1 MARTFTIAEILTEK
15 QIADLFA
22 IYKKEG
28 TNHHKAM
35 MEYIENRYDGGQF
48 GSVWNTR
55 REALLLHGYGY
66 IDTVRVFAEVPVGKK
81 GKK

>member
-35 MEYIENRYDGGQF
+35 MEYIEASEEIARKLN
-48 GSVWNTR
+48 
-55 REALLLHGYGY
+55 AKCLLVDYFAY
-66 IDTVRVFAEVPVGKK
+66 VCEYVFSQSPN
-81 GKK
+81 